1 MLSKGQIV
9 KSKQRTEKY
18 QLFLMVVLDPR
29 PSSSQFNAVILKD
42 FSNNEDVGYVAN
54 DWNTKHFELSG
65 WDELK
70 KFL

>member
-29 PSSSQFNAVILKD
+29 PSSSQFNAVVLKD
-42 FSNNEDVGYVAN
+42 FSGDEEVGSIANN
-54 DWNTKHFELSG
+54 WNAEKFEVSG